1 MMMIIIYIQ
10 ICRPSSLN
18 LPGYPMPLRHG
29 LAATKRGKT
38 MAMFR
43 AKAQKTAFV
52 TGASSGI
59 GKAAAI
65 ALTRT
70 DYRVIGTSRNAAPG
84 EVRDGIRMIACD
96 VTDDASVIQ
105 AVALAHAELGRID
118 LLVNNA
124 GYAVSGAAEESSV
137 EQVRALF
144 DTNFLGVVRVTNAVL
159 PIMRAQGHGRIL
171 NIGSV
176 LGLIP
181 GPFGAYYAA
190 SKHAIEG
197 YSESLDHEVRS
208 FGIRVAV
215 IEPWATKTAIEAN
228 SLQGDRPVAAYAET
242 LAKYRT
248 AFEAAMAA
256 GDTPE
261 DVAATIVAAAQDR
274 APRLRYPSGKAAK
287 QTSFARRFL
296 PRALFD
302 RTLRKQFNI
311 A

>member
-1 MMMIIIYIQ
+1 MTT
-10 ICRPSSLN
+10 SESKL
-18 LPGYPMPLRHG
+18 
-29 LAATKRGKT
+29 
-38 MAMFR
+38 
-43 AKAQKTAFV
+43 QKTAFL

-59 GKAAAI
+59 GKAAAL
-65 ALTRT
+65 ALVQAG
-70 DYRVIGTSRNAAPG
+70 YRVIGTSRKAEPG
-84 EVRDGIRMIACD
+84 EVRGGVRMIACD
-96 VTDDASVIQ
+96 VTSEESVAE

-124 GYAVSGAAEESSV
+124 GYAVSGAAEESSIG
-137 EQVRALF
+137 QVHSLF

-159 PIMRAQGHGRIL
+159 PIMRQQGTGRIL

-176 LGLIP
+176 AGLIP

-197 YSESLDHEVRS
+197 YSESLDHEVRQ

-215 IEPWATKTAIEAN
+215 IEPWATKTAIETN
-228 SLQGDRPVAAYAET
+228 SPQGDRPVAAYAQT
-242 LAKYRT
+242 FARYRR
-248 AFEAAMAA
+248 AFDAAMAG
-256 GDTPE
+256 GDSAE
-261 DVAATIVAAAQDR
+261 DVAGTIVRAAQDKV
-274 APRLRYPSGKAAK
+274 PRLRYPSGKAAR

-302 RTLRKQFNI
+302 LMLRKQFNI

>member
-1 MMMIIIYIQ
+1 M
-10 ICRPSSLN
+10 
-18 LPGYPMPLRHG
+18 
-29 LAATKRGKT
+29 ATLVSKQ
-38 MAMFR
+38 
-43 AKAQKTAFV
+43 QKTALV

-59 GKAAAI
+59 GKAAAK
-65 ALTRT
+65 ALCRAG
-70 DYRVIGTSRNAAPG
+70 YRVVGTSRKAEPG
-84 EVRDGIRMIACD
+84 EVRDAIRMIACD
-96 VTDDASVIQ
+96 VTSDASVAA

-159 PIMRAQGHGRIL
+159 PIMRQQAQGRIL
-171 NIGSV
+171 NIGSIV
-176 LGLIP
+176 GLIP
-181 GPFGAYYAA
+181 GPFGAYYTA

-215 IEPWATKTAIEAN
+215 IEPWATKTSIEAN
-228 SLQGDRPVAAYAET
+228 SPRGDRPVAAYREAFDR
-242 LAKYRT
+242 YRT
-248 AFEAAMAA
+248 AFDAAMAA
-256 GDTPE
+256 GDTAE
-261 DVAATIVAAAQDR
+261 DVAATILAAAQGKV
-274 APRLRYPSGKAAK
+274 PRLRYPSGTAAW

-302 RTLRKQFNI
+302 RILRKQFNI

>member
-1 MMMIIIYIQ
+1 M
-10 ICRPSSLN
+10 PSRQ
-18 LPGYPMPLRHG
+18 PLAEAKEEKAMARVT
-29 LAATKRGKT
+29 AKR
-38 MAMFR
+38 
-43 AKAQKTAFV
+43 QETAFL

-59 GKAAAI
+59 GKAAAL
-65 ALTRT
+65 ALAQVG
-70 DYRVIGTSRNAAPG
+70 YRVIGTSRKAQPG

-96 VTDDASVIQ
+96 VTSDESVAE
-105 AVALAHAELGRID
+105 AVAIANAELGHID

-137 EQVRALF
+137 EQVRSLF

-159 PIMRAQGHGRIL
+159 PIMRAEGHGRIL

-176 LGLIP
+176 MGLIP
-181 GPFGAYYAA
+181 GPFGASYSA

-197 YSESLDHEVRS
+197 YSESLDHEVRH

-215 IEPWATKTAIEAN
+215 IEPWATKTSIEAN
-228 SLQGDRPVAAYAET
+228 SSQGDRPVAAYGQA
-242 LAKYRT
+242 LANYRA
-248 AFEAAMAA
+248 AFDAIMAA
-256 GDTPE
+256 GDTTE
-261 DVAATIVAAAQDR
+261 NVAATILGAATDK
-274 APRLRYPSGKAAK
+274 APRLRYPSGKAAR

-302 RTLRKQFNI
+302 RSLRKQFNI

>member
-1 MMMIIIYIQ
+1 MT
-10 ICRPSSLN
+10 SDVVN
-18 LPGYPMPLRHG
+18 G
-29 LAATKRGKT
+29 
-38 MAMFR
+38 
-43 AKAQKTAFV
+43 QKSALI

-59 GKAAAI
+59 GKAAAV
-65 ALTRT
+65 ALARAG
-70 DYRVIGTSRNAAPG
+70 YRVIGTSRRAAPG
-84 EVRDGIRMIACD
+84 EVRDGVRMIACD
-96 VTDDASVIQ
+96 VTDDASVAE
-105 AVALAHAELGRID
+105 AVTLAHAELGRID

-159 PIMRAQGHGRIL
+159 PIMRAQGGGRIL
-171 NIGSV
+171 TTGSV
-176 LGLIP
+176 MGLIP

-197 YSESLDHEVRS
+197 YSESLDHEVRP
-208 FGIRVAV
+208 FGIRAAV

-228 SLQGDRPVAAYAET
+228 SPQGDRPVAAYAQT
-242 LAKYRT
+242 LARYRK
-248 AFEAAMAA
+248 AFDAAMAG

-261 DVAATIVAAAQDR
+261 DVAATILAAAQDR
-274 APRLRYPSGKAAK
+274 SPRLRYPSGKAAR

-302 RTLRKQFNI
+302 RSLRKQFNI